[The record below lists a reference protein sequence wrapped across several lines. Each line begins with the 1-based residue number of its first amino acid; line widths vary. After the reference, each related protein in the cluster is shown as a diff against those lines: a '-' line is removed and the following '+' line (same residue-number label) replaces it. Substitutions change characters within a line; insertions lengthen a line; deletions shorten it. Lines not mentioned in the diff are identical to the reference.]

1 MPSGSRHRR
10 VDADA
15 LSLPSES
22 GGSADREAI
31 RIDRTRSATPGGFVG
46 DETAY
51 LHFTLDHNGVP
62 FLDDLGGGWVT
73 GEGPGWVLHHRTD
86 TSDLEGDTAFFSG
99 LPLTEEQ
106 AAIEA
111 AMNFLSA
118 LQD

>member
-1 MPSGSRHRR
+1 M
-10 VDADA
+10 
-15 LSLPSES
+15 PSES
-22 GGSADREAI
+22 ESSGDQTSI
-31 RIDRTRSATPGGFVG
+31 RIDRSRSATPGGFDG

-73 GEGPGWVLHHRTD
+73 GEGPGWVLHHRTNP
-86 TSDLEGDTAFFSG
+86 SDSEGETTFFPG
-99 LPLTEEQ
+99 LPLTEED

-111 AMNFLSA
+111 AAAFLAA